1 MVCRQAPVIVLFVP
15 CVAEVAQGAT
25 VGLPIDGFLLDV
37 GVGITLLVPEGI
49 FHGDVICI
57 EEVKAVVLLKALRGF
72 VPFQHFFLGD
82 ATGVV
87 VDVIVLQVAVQ
98 EFLILHFEYGLGFY
112 TTVASL
118 GVISK
123 VVCTVNGCCATTFTK
138 EVIAMIAEI
147 TKVFIMVLFFK
158 LYILF
163 QVLVFGGSCSLS
175 TLQR

>member
-1 MVCRQAPVIVLFVP
+1 MVCCQAPVIVLFVP
-15 CVAEVAQGAT
+15 FVTEVAQDTA

-37 GVGITLLVPEGI
+37 GVGIALLVPEGV
-49 FHGDVICI
+49 FHSDVVRI
-57 EEVKAVVLLKALRGF
+57 EEVKTVVLLKALRGF

-87 VDVIVLQVAVQ
+87 VNVIVLQVAVAAA
-98 EFLILHFEYGLGFY
+98 L
-112 TTVASL
+112 
-118 GVISK
+118 
-123 VVCTVNGCCATTFTK
+123 TTFTK

-163 QVLVFGGSCSLS
+163 QVLVFGGVVPFRHCKD
-175 TLQR
+175 RRW